1 MADSRKIPPLAA
13 AALHEGESARRAQL
27 PARVDWQ
34 ADKVLMQRVA
44 SSDSAAWSQVATRLL
59 PRLRI
64 VARGLLK
71 SDADA
76 ADSTQNALLEVLRSA
91 HNFRGES
98 SLETWADRITVRVAL
113 RAARRRNR
121 ERVDIDDV
129 PEPVTTPEEA
139 PSEVLPRPLLEYLDR
154 LSPVQR
160 EALTLRYLLDYSVV
174 EVAEALAV
182 PRDTIKYRLKQ
193 ALSELRSHVRRD
205 QSLKR
210 GAS

>member
-1 MADSRKIPPLAA
+1 MADSRKIPPLAGPG
-13 AALHEGESARRAQL
+13 LHEGESAPRAQ
-27 PARVDWQ
+27 PVVRVDWQ
-34 ADKVLMQRVA
+34 ADKILMQRVA
-44 SSDSAAWSQVATRLL
+44 SSDSGAWSQVASRLL

-76 ADSTQNALLEVLRSA
+76 ADATQNALLEVLRSA
-91 HNFRGES
+91 GNFRGES

-113 RAARRRNR
+113 RAARRRHR
-121 ERVDIDDV
+121 EGVDIDDV
-129 PEPVTTPEEA
+129 PEQVTTPDDA
-139 PSEVLPRPLLEYLDR
+139 LSEGLPRPVLEYLDR
-154 LSPVQR
+154 LSPAQR
-160 EALTLRYLLDYSVV
+160 EALTLRYMLDYSVL

-205 QSLKR
+205 QLLKR